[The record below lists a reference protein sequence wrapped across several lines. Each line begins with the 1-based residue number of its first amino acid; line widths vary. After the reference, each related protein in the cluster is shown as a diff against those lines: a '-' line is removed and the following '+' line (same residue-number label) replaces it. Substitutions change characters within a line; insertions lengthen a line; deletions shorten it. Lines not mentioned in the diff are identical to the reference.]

1 MTFLLKVKRAG
12 FLLWKCG
19 CRWLALQ
26 VSPKGGANIIT
37 RGTSTI
43 QLEFSVKEGA
53 IIVIM
58 IYTLSQLYGQEVG
71 GGRAGGQ
78 LVGWVSWPPAKDCGG
93 WVVGDQL
100 RPTTTV

>member
-37 RGTSTI
+37 RGTSII

-53 IIVIM
+53 IIFIM
-58 IYTLSQLYGQEVG
+58 IYNLGQLSGQEVG
-71 GGRAGGQ
+71 I
-78 LVGWVSWPPAKDCGG
+78 
-93 WVVGDQL
+93 
-100 RPTTTV
+100 